1 MKKYLMTGMA
11 AAIVCAAFTSCSR
24 DLGTDQGTAVQQT
37 VEETYE
43 KAFVTHFGEP
53 ADTQT
58 WGFGSATVAGTRG
71 VVGQPSVS
79 EIGWSFNATLAKMS
93 DDLAAAI
100 SSGTDV
106 SYFSDYTKYQS
117 WWGSNWNDKYYQIN
131 ASVVNSNLSDDYINQ
146 VKNIILNEIPEGG
159 NNLTKA
165 TSTGYS
171 ITTTGGPVT
180 LTPIYHN
187 SNSGDKISYYYYPAN
202 TEPTVDQIKALK
214 KYTIGNMADPET
226 CNTDNYSFYRK
237 TFSLVYEDEQGNVS
251 HTFPAGIKINFIISN
266 TWIYNGNLTIY
277 SSGGVTTSDET
288 PEVTPEE
295 PETPVVT
302 PDEDETPSSSAL
314 VPGDQIFKYA
324 VPENKTY
331 FCGEYAVGGPYDQY
345 FVRMG
350 NNNLQDWQSGIKN
363 DAYNDFGTSQTSQAL
378 NGYTN
383 YSPGNNTNGDL
394 SKDGTTIY
402 YIKYQYNNDDG
413 KSRSDDEFMA
423 RVGIRIN
430 GDKSLYVVELDDKND
445 KSGTAVDGF
454 DGKYY
459 ANTTS
464 EIIEFRMKQGK
475 TYAIYAAGSKLWFYG
490 CEVLYENSKRSN
502 TRPGTRSVSNIVTTE
517 IPNNPEFY
525 GDAKLNTAIHNSGLS
540 QWNLPDSKGYNITDP
555 ETPHVA
561 VFSIG
566 EKNYIGFE
574 DWKDYDFNDVIFEVT
589 GTEGGTP
596 IEPDEPIE
604 EIDEIVVIAE
614 DLTVNDARPD
624 FDFNDV
630 VFKVKWNKTKSTVTV
645 TLLAAGGTLPLY
657 IGGTKEND
665 YTDGYEVHAKFAE
678 VNPGK
683 VITTGTMINTYAGRH
698 EEYKTPTFNV
708 TNFSGTT
715 IGEVANSIKVAV
727 KKYGEMIELKAPEGG
742 VPTKI
747 AVKSDFVD
755 TVNHPELGWCDERED
770 IDDKYNVNGSPL
782 FKSYVKGELD
792 DDWYTKIN
800 PED

>member
-24 DLGTDQGTAVQQT
+24 DIETSNGTVAQT

-131 ASVVNSNLSDDYINQ
+131 ASIVNSNLSDDYINQ

-331 FCGEYAVGGPYDQY
+331 FCGEYAVGGPYTQY

-378 NGYTN
+378 AGYTN

-402 YIKYQYNNDDG
+402 YIRYRYYNSDG
-413 KSRSDDEFMA
+413 KGRSDDEFMA

-430 GDKSLYVVELDDKND
+430 GGKSLYVVELDDKND

>member
-24 DLGTDQGTAVQQT
+24 DIETSNGTVAQT

-117 WWGSNWNDKYYQIN
+117 WWGSKWNDKYYQIN

-237 TFSLVYEDEQGNVS
+237 TFSLVYEDEHGNVS

-288 PEVTPEE
+288 PE
-295 PETPVVT
+295 VT

-350 NNNLQDWQSGIKN
+350 NNNLQDDQSGIKN

-402 YIKYQYNNDDG
+402 YIRYRYYNSDG
-413 KSRSDDEFMA
+413 KGRSDDEFMA

-430 GDKSLYVVELDDKND
+430 GGKSLYVVELDDKND

-459 ANTTS
+459 AETTS

-596 IEPDEPIE
+596 IEPDKPIE

-755 TVNHPELGWCDERED
+755 TVNHPELGWCDERQD
-770 IDDKYNVNGSPL
+770 IDDKYNKDGWAL
-782 FKSYVKGELD
+782 FKSYVKGKLG
-792 DDWYTKIN
+792 DDWYTNIN
-800 PED
+800 PTKGN

>member
-106 SYFSDYTKYQS
+106 SKFSDYTKYQS

-331 FCGEYAVGGPYDQY
+331 FCGEYAVGGPDDPY

-402 YIKYQYNNDDG
+402 YIRYRYYNSDG
-413 KSRSDDEFMA
+413 KGRSDDEFMA